1 MSLLDKNKK
10 IKNASKKKDKKPNDL
25 IKNTLPLDEGMII
38 GFYDSSDMS
47 KLKDNVKLMNESYDA
62 TKELDKKKKL

>member
-10 IKNASKKKDKKPNDL
+10 VKNASQKKDKKPNDL

-38 GFYDSSDMS
+38 GFYDSSNMT
-47 KLKDNVKLMNESYDA
+47 KLKDNVKIMNESYDA
-62 TKELDKKKKL
+62 TKELDKKKK